1 MSLWRQLTRGLRV
14 LFNEPAANQDVAD
27 EVDHYLDQATAAL
40 VAAGLSQE
48 DARRAARVEWGSPIV
63 VREQVRSYG
72 WEHPIQSLI
81 ADLRYAARQLLHNP
95 GFALVTTLTLSLG
108 IGATTA
114 IFSAVNPILFQPL
127 PYSHADHLMMLWEMR
142 SDGSPQPV
150 TFGTFH
156 GLQERTRSFDAMAVM
171 KPWQPAMVGSGQP
184 ERFEGQ
190 RVSADYFRALG
201 VEPVLGRDFQ
211 AADDRFR
218 GPNVVILSDRLWR
231 RRFAGDRAIVGQQ
244 VKLDDNLFTVIGV
257 MPSSFENVLAP
268 AGELWAPLQ
277 YNPSLPFDGREWG
290 HHLQMVGRLR
300 PGVSENQARS
310 ELNAILR
317 PMTQT
322 YAKGYDGSGGAPD
335 GMVINP
341 LQDDI
346 TRAVK
351 PGLLAIL
358 GAVGLVL
365 LIVCVNVTNLL
376 LTLSVRRRSEFAMR
390 AALGA
395 GPKRLIRQVLTESLL
410 LAAIGG
416 ALGLAVAEVCVR
428 ALLALSPPDLPRA
441 GAIHVDASVFAFGL
455 AMTTVIGLIVGLLPA
470 LQASRNDPQSG
481 LQQASRTTAGGR
493 QSMRRTLAV
502 AQVALALVL
511 LVTAGL
517 VLRSLERLFAIDP
530 GFDTSHLL
538 TMQVQESGH
547 RLDIVSARAR
557 FLEQTLEAVHRVPG
571 VTAAA
576 FTNQLPL
583 SGDFSVYG
591 VQFASEPSVTAEGSL
606 QYAVSPAYFETM
618 RIPLRRGRLLNE
630 RDSADTPG
638 AVLIS
643 ESLAKR
649 KFSDQDP
656 IGQRVRLGPNAL
668 HDNLPWATIV
678 GVVGNV
684 RQASLA
690 VSQSDAFYTPTTQW
704 AWVDAAQS
712 LVVRTQGDPAKLAPA
727 IKDAIWSVDKD
738 QPVVRVAT
746 MGSLL
751 ESSEAQRRFALSL
764 FETFAIV
771 ALLLAAVG
779 IYGVLSGGV
788 TERMREIGVR
798 AALGASRRSIL
809 MLIIRQGM
817 ALTGIGVLLGLL
829 AALAASRV
837 IVSLLYGVSR
847 FDPATYLFVV
857 ALLTV
862 VSAIACWVPA
872 WRAAQV
878 DPSITLR
885 AE

>member
-493 QSMRRTLAV
+493 QSMRRTLVV

-738 QPVVRVAT
+738 QPIVRVAT

-751 ESSEAQRRFALSL
+751 ESSEAQRRFALTL

-798 AALGASRRSIL
+798 AVLGASRRSIL
-809 MLIIRQGM
+809 MLVIRQGM

>member
-127 PYSHADHLMMLWEMR
+127 PYSHADHLMMLREMR